1 MMPSTAYHKCPA
13 SLVGSLAG
21 FPGASAAFGTGEG
34 FLPWLCCWLLIA
46 GCLARPPAVWPQ
58 TTVAD
63 ASGRAL
69 VIQDSSRLVVVGGA
83 ITEIIY
89 ALGAGAKLVGVDTSS
104 TYPEAATRL
113 PQIGYQRLLSAE
125 GVLSLN
131 PGLIVVSAEAGP
143 PAALRQ
149 LQATGIPL
157 LTVPVA
163 YTIDGVVAKIRLMAQ
178 ALDLEY
184 QGEQLVQRLLQDVA
198 AGAARQHT
206 THAAPRVLCIYARGA
221 GSLHVS
227 GIGTAANA
235 MINLAGGINA
245 VTAYEG
251 YKPLT
256 AEAVVSA
263 APDVILVPARSL
275 ESIGGIDSLL
285 SVPGMA
291 LTPAAVQRRIIA
303 MDDLYLLGFGPRTG
317 QAVQEL
323 AAYLNPIPR
332 GHTP

>member
-1 MMPSTAYHKCPA
+1 
-13 SLVGSLAG
+13 
-21 FPGASAAFGTGEG
+21 
-34 FLPWLCCWLLIA
+34 
-46 GCLARPPAVWPQ
+46 
-58 TTVAD
+58 
-63 ASGRAL
+63 
-69 VIQDSSRLVVVGGA
+69 VVVGGA